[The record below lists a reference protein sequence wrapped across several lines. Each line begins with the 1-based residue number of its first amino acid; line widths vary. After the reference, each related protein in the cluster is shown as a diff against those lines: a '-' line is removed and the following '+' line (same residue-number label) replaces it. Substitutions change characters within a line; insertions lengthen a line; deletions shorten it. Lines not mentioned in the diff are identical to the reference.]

1 MTRTVGIAYFDE
13 PDSQSL
19 TGGWCSIGGG
29 RAKSF
34 ASAQSELDPS
44 VLWVTNLGFTSYI
57 ESQMSCVAN
66 MRGDSFFR
74 QTVNALSSELS
85 IQPGVGQNTIPDTIS
100 VLSGIAQRVMAMSE
114 AFFPDMRI
122 GFTLHDSIYDH
133 LQINDINTDH
143 GAHYQREI
151 QSAFQENS
159 MVAYSRGG
167 WVSDAETVK
176 LIPNRVSHAESV
188 LSFPIPSGAVT
199 AVDSPMSQTD
209 FLESGRLGLA
219 HVVIDPSRALEPD
232 LLAIGSQISGTSI
245 FRDWM
250 TQPEMFFMMEEGVR
264 FEIKG
269 AIFFDKV
276 AEAPQ
281 LPPAM
286 LANAVG
292 RTSYSAGI
300 LAENFLNALMS
311 KRKKPKTKKG
321 ARTSYFFPSRA
332 VFLRAADRMLSF
344 ALAKQVAS
352 QGFRVSGYG
361 FGTVTVRAQ
370 EHEIRELMEAGADMG
385 FMVFSTGTG
394 KFAGAANG

>member
-19 TGGWCSIGGG
+19 TGGWCSVGGG

-85 IQPGVGQNTIPDTIS
+85 IQPGIGQNTIPDTIS
-100 VLSGIAQRVMAMSE
+100 VLSGVAQRVISMSE

-176 LIPNRVSHAESV
+176 LIPNRVSHAEAV

-199 AVDSPMSQTD
+199 AVDSPISQAD

-219 HVVIDPSRALEPD
+219 QVVIDPSRALEPD

-269 AIFFDKV
+269 AIFFDK
-276 AEAPQ
+276 AIEAPQ

-292 RTSYSAGI
+292 RTSYSAGL

-394 KFAGAANG
+394 KFAEAANG